1 MATRSRG
8 SRTAKS
14 ATTGDRVLRDRSEA
28 KTKKSS
34 SSLAPLARAAPKA
47 KAKKST
53 KSTRVVPS
61 APASRTT
68 VPRSAI
74 RAQLAVEALGGPTR
88 VGELL
93 GVASSQPSR
102 WARGEAVPGPESARL
117 LADLDHVIAVAE
129 QVWDPSLVAGWLIAN
144 NPHLGDA
151 RPIDVARV
159 CGSAPVIDALR
170 AEAAGAFA

>member
-14 ATTGDRVLRDRSEA
+14 ATTGGRVLRDRSEA
-28 KTKKSS
+28 KPKKSH
-34 SSLAPLARAAPKA
+34 SSLAPVARAAPKA

-53 KSTRVVPS
+53 RSTRVVPGTRAARTI
-61 APASRTT
+61 APRAA
-68 VPRSAI
+68 V

-93 GVASSQPSR
+93 GVAPSQPSR

-129 QVWDPSLVAGWLIAN
+129 QVWDPSLVAGWLLSN

-151 RPIDVARV
+151 RPIDVARA
-159 CGSAPVIDALR
+159 CGSAPVVDALR

>member
-14 ATTGDRVLRDRSEA
+14 ATTGGRALRDRSEA

-34 SSLAPLARAAPKA
+34 SARAPVARAAPKA
-47 KAKKST
+47 KGKRST
-53 KSTRVVPS
+53 KSTRVVPI
-61 APASRTT
+61 ARASKTT
-68 VPRSAI
+68 APRSAI
-74 RAQLAVEALGGPTR
+74 RAQLAVEALGGPRR

-93 GVASSQPSR
+93 GVAPSQPSR

-129 QVWDPSLVAGWLIAN
+129 QVWDPSLVAGWLRAN

-151 RPIDVARV
+151 RPIDVARA